1 MTKRALLCL
10 FFLALFLCTPFRAV
24 AETASDLSVL
34 SSAKRIFS
42 YSGKASAY
50 FYGFSNQTLYSARVI
65 PSVSLRTVRT
75 GGVIRAVCHD
85 ENSVYAMC
93 ESGKGDFS
101 VGTLNLSNGAYAE
114 QSLNCAKDISYTSFA
129 VSDGEVFLLSD
140 GVTGIC
146 GERVYQYALGDSA
159 AQLFVNGNSAYAL
172 TDSGN
177 IYRLFKGSAAF
188 CTALNT
194 HTLVTNAGD
203 GFVLTADGILC
214 NLNGGR
220 QYGVAQPAVQTDS
233 GVFSDSS
240 AIAAA
245 AVGEQAA
252 VLKPDYSC
260 VVFNFREA
268 EGGSDSNSTAT
279 ADKLTVSAGTTV
291 KQLCNCCPELT
302 GIFDES
308 GQPFTAGVL
317 KTGCSAAWNGGSG
330 GIVVLGDVSC
340 NGAVN
345 GADIDAVMSHLVN
358 CQSLLSGYALAAA
371 DLDRN
376 GSLDNRD
383 LVLLARLAA

>member
-1 MTKRALLCL
+1 M
-10 FFLALFLCTPFRAV
+10 
-24 AETASDLSVL
+24 
-34 SSAKRIFS
+34 
-42 YSGKASAY
+42 
-50 FYGFSNQTLYSARVI
+50 
-65 PSVSLRTVRT
+65 
-75 GGVIRAVCHD
+75 
-85 ENSVYAMC
+85 
-93 ESGKGDFS
+93 
-101 VGTLNLSNGAYAE
+101 
-114 QSLNCAKDISYTSFA
+114 
-129 VSDGEVFLLSD
+129 
-140 GVTGIC
+140 
-146 GERVYQYALGDSA
+146 
-159 AQLFVNGNSAYAL
+159 FVNGNRAYAL

-177 IYRLFKGSAAF
+177 IYRLSKGNAAF

-194 HTLVTNAGD
+194 HTLVTNAGY
-203 GFVLTADGILC
+203 GVVLTADGILC

-233 GVFSDSS
+233 GVFSDSG

-345 GADIDAVMSHLVN
+345 GTDIDAVMSHLVN
-358 CQSLLSGYALAAA
+358 CQSLSGYALAAA